1 MSKNKRLIAHAK
13 VRVNNDL
20 IRHETIDGED
30 HIVVP
35 CSTMPPDIVMN
46 GTLYPAG
53 EVKNA
58 APTLEGTPSPLG
70 HPKVDGELVS
80 ASNPR
85 AANKYGVGAWNRSV
99 TYTDKIHYEKVINV
113 RQCMA
118 SPYGER
124 LIEALEKAE
133 PIDTSVGLYC
143 WVVSASGTSN
153 GDHYSE
159 IATDLLFDHDA
170 ILLEEPGAATPDKGT
185 GIYVNSREKKDMDD
199 ENKGTIST
207 LANALNMLLKKNSE
221 DAASEKK
228 EPTISDE
235 KQGEQSGSEQT
246 QEGQSTETSAEK
258 ASGDDEGGLEDKID
272 KMVGEKVEKAIVNAL
287 SSLSNQHQGV
297 NESAGEQ
304 KSNSD
309 SQSFGF
315 GLPSGTKLTTNS
327 NDSKESRLAR
337 LPE

>member
-1 MSKNKRLIAHAK
+1 MAKDKRLIAHAK

-20 IRHETIDGED
+20 IRHEMIDGED

-53 EVKNA
+53 EVKKA

-70 HPKVDGELVS
+70 HPKVEGELVS

-99 TYTDKIHYEKVINV
+99 SYTDKIHYEKVINV

-118 SPYGER
+118 SPYGQQ
-124 LIEALEKAE
+124 LIAALEKGD

-159 IATDLLFDHDA
+159 IATDILFDHDA

-185 GIYVNSREKKDMDD
+185 GIYVNSQEKKKMDE
-199 ENKGTIST
+199 ENKGTIAM
-207 LANALNMLLKKNSE
+207 LANALNNLLKGNSE
-221 DAASEKK
+221 KQEQEKK
-228 EPTISDE
+228 EPTVSDSRE
-235 KQGEQSGSEQT
+235 STQGGDQKTADQPKD
-246 QEGQSTETSAEK
+246 STNDSDLDARIEK
-258 ASGDDEGGLEDKID
+258 AIGD
-272 KMVGEKVEKAIVNAL
+272 KVEKAIVNAL
-287 SSLSNQHQGV
+287 GKLSDENKAPESGGEEQQKANAATQEQGYPF
-297 NESAGEQ
+297 A
-304 KSNSD
+304 
-309 SQSFGF
+309 F
-315 GLPSGTKLTTNS
+315 GLPSGTKLSTNS
-327 NDSKESRLAR
+327 AEDEQARLAR